1 MDKLIEVPTE
11 EEMTYIARQWILAN
25 RMSEELSSISL
36 DRTIK
41 DLSGLQKILDA
52 NILTVEHSNQLS
64 AVGIAF
70 AQVFINEVSDYD
82 WWMVE
87 DEYGRDV
94 AVRYKET
101 SLVIFPE
108 SMISNRI
115 EENFSFTIDGLFD
128 DLKNDLDKIIEEHY
142 QDA

>member
-128 DLKNDLDKIIEEHY
+128 DLKNDLDKMIEEHY